1 MAAPQQGVIERFTN
15 EGEGELGACAN
26 AGNVLTYTG
35 GIVAGKAEG
44 RGTVRCEGGG
54 FIPFTLR
61 DAEFRGGRML
71 ACRAVLAWDDGDAYA
86 GPLLP
91 ATLNPPN
98 GAHGAIVRG
107 KDGGV
112 FQGDWPA
119 GGRVRLLRP
128 HGGAAVVFPGGSV
141 HRLTLRGTVRIDSSG
156 DGWGP
161 GKDGWGPAVCVMV
174 RPTAD
179 EVHIPPPP
187 TRPPPRGH

>member
-15 EGEGELGACAN
+15 EGEGQLGEWAKL
-26 AGNVLTYTG
+26 VLTYTG

-44 RGTVRCEGGG
+44 RGTVRCEGGVKG
-54 FIPFTLR
+54 LFTLR

-71 ACRAVLAWDDGDAYA
+71 ACRAVLAYDTGDAYA
-86 GPLLP
+86 GPLDP
-91 ATLNPPN
+91 DTLNPPN

-119 GGRVRLLRP
+119 DGDVNLFCP

-141 HRLTLRGTVRIDSSG
+141 HRLTLLGKWDIESGG

-187 TRPPPRGH
+187 ARPPQPRGR

>member
-15 EGEGELGACAN
+15 EGEGWLGQLAKN
-26 AGNVLTYTG
+26 GYVFTYTG

-54 FIPFTLR
+54 EWALR
-61 DAEFRGGRML
+61 DAEFRGGRMV
-71 ACRAVLAWDDGDAYA
+71 ACRAVFARDDGDAYA
-86 GPLLP
+86 GPLIP
-91 ATLNPPN
+91 ATLRPPN

-112 FQGDWPA
+112 FQGDWSA
-119 GGRVRLLRP
+119 DGEVHLFRP

-141 HRLTLRGTVRIDSSG
+141 HRLTLRGKWRIDSDG

-187 TRPPPRGH
+187 ARPPPRGR